1 MSVVDQPKAA
11 PDKAAESDGSAR
23 VGRIGRVML
32 QREFGL
38 TLVTLCVF
46 VFFSLSAPHFF
57 GLDNVYDIA
66 RVSTYTLIVAVPM
79 TYLFIAGE
87 FDMSVG
93 PNFAVCNV
101 FMATLVAN
109 HGMNLWLAALCAIG
123 LGMVIGGINGFV
135 TTVIGVPS
143 FITTLGMLSV
153 LSGIALVVTA
163 ASPVPLAD
171 GLHSSFFTAANGIIG
186 PLGKLPVQV
195 LWGIGVVLIGGFVLR
210 YTVFGYHVYATGG
223 NPKAARAAGISPERV
238 KFLCFVLTGAACGLV
253 GALQVGW
260 LREGDPTIGS
270 DFTLLVMAATII
282 GGVALTGGEGS
293 IFGTFLGTAIIG
305 MLYNG
310 LILVG
315 VESNW
320 NKFFNGLIIVL
331 VASGELLLKNKSKV
345 RASLRTL
352 PQRTARVLRP
362 GAGRQ
367 RRKATSAR

>member
-1 MSVVDQPKAA
+1 MSAVDQVKPAAGSAA
-11 PDKAAESDGSAR
+11 PPDAPPR
-23 VGRIGRVML
+23 IGRLGRVML

-38 TLVTLCVF
+38 TLVTLFVF
-46 VFFSLSAPHFF
+46 VFFAVSAPQFF

-66 RVSTYTLIVAVPM
+66 RVSVFTLIVAVPM
-79 TYLFIAGE
+79 TYLFISGE

-109 HGMNLWLAALCAIG
+109 HDVNPWLAALCAIG
-123 LGMVIGGINGFV
+123 LGMFIGGINGFV

-163 ASPVPLAD
+163 AAPVPLPE
-171 GLHSSFFTAANGIIG
+171 GLESSFFSATSSIIG
-186 PLGKLPVQV
+186 PLGDLPVQV
-195 LWGIGVVLIGGFVLR
+195 AWGVAVVLVGGFVLR

-223 NPKAARAAGISPERV
+223 SPKAARAAGISPERV

-293 IFGTFLGTAIIG
+293 IFGTFLGAAIIG

-331 VASGELLLKNKSKV
+331 VASGELLLKNKDQV

-362 GAGRQ
+362 GRRRARGR
-367 RRKATSAR
+367 RTSAG

>member
-1 MSVVDQPKAA
+1 MSVTDDVKAA
-11 PDKAAESDGSAR
+11 PTPADEPAESTRGGMIAR
-23 VGRIGRVML
+23 VLL

-38 TLVTLCVF
+38 TLVTVCVF

-66 RVSTYTLIVAVPM
+66 RVSTYTVIVAVPM

-93 PNFAVCNV
+93 PNFALCNV
-101 FMATLVAN
+101 FMALLIAN
-109 HGMNLWLAALCAIG
+109 HGVNVWIAALCAIG
-123 LGMVIGGINGFV
+123 LGMVVGGVNGFV

-153 LSGIALVVTA
+153 LSGIALVITGATA
-163 ASPVPLAD
+163 VPMPE
-171 GLHSSFFTAANGIIG
+171 GLESSFFSAANGIIA
-186 PLGKLPVQV
+186 PLGDLPVQV
-195 LWGIGVVLIGGFVLR
+195 LWGVAVVLVGGFVLR
-210 YTVFGYHVYATGG
+210 FTVFGYHVYATGG

-238 KFLCFVLTGAACGLV
+238 KFMCFVLTGAACGLV
-253 GALQVGW
+253 GALQGGW

-293 IFGTFLGTAIIG
+293 IFGTFLGAAIIG
-305 MLYNG
+305 MLANG
-310 LILVG
+310 LILAG

-320 NKFFNGLIIVL
+320 NKFFNGLIIVV
-331 VASGELLLKNKSKV
+331 VASGELLLKNKDKL
-345 RASLRTL
+345 RAALRTL
-352 PQRTARVLRP
+352 PQRTTRMLTGRTRP
-362 GAGRQ
+362 KDRST
-367 RRKATSAR
+367 KPVD

>member
-1 MSVVDQPKAA
+1 MSATVQPTPPPPVADPTAA
-11 PDKAAESDGSAR
+11 PRSRMLSR
-23 VGRIGRVML
+23 LIL

-38 TLVTLCVF
+38 TLVTVCVF

-66 RVSTYTLIVAVPM
+66 RVSTYTVIVAVPM

-123 LGMVIGGINGFV
+123 LGMVIGGVNGFV

-163 ASPVPLAD
+163 ASPVPLAED
-171 GLHSSFFTAANGIIG
+171 LKSSFFSATNGIIG
-186 PLGKLPVQV
+186 PLGDLPVQV
-195 LWGIGVVLIGGFVLR
+195 LWGIGVVILGGFVLR

-238 KFLCFVLTGAACGLV
+238 KFMCFVLTGAACGLV

-293 IFGTFLGTAIIG
+293 IFGTFLGAAIIG

-310 LILVG
+310 LILLG

-331 VASGELLLKNKSKV
+331 VASGELVLKNKDQI
-345 RASLRTL
+345 RASFRTL
-352 PQRTARVLRP
+352 PQRAARLLP
-362 GAGRQ
+362 GRSGRHG
-367 RRKATSAR
+367 RNTPSE

>member
-1 MSVVDQPKAA
+1 VSATNVKPAPKQ
-11 PDKAAESDGSAR
+11 AAEPVEPSRGGLLTR
-23 VGRIGRVML
+23 VFL

-38 TLVTLCVF
+38 TLVTVAVF
-46 VFFSLSAPHFF
+46 VFFSMSAPHFL

-66 RVSTYTLIVAVPM
+66 RVSTYTVIVAVPM

-93 PNFAVCNV
+93 ANFALCNV
-101 FMATLVAN
+101 FMALLVAD
-109 HGMNLWLAALCAIG
+109 HGLNLWLAALFALG
-123 LGMVIGGINGFV
+123 LGMVVGGINGFV

-153 LSGIALVVTA
+153 LSGVALVVTGA
-163 ASPVPLAD
+163 TAVSMPD
-171 GLHSSFFTAANGIIG
+171 GLESSFFAATNGIIG
-186 PLGKLPVQV
+186 ALGDLPVQI
-195 LWGIGVVLIGGFVLR
+195 LWGFAVVVLGGWVLR

-223 NPKAARAAGISPERV
+223 NPKAAQAAGISPKRV

-253 GALQVGW
+253 GALQGGW

-293 IFGTFLGTAIIG
+293 IYGTFLGAAIIG
-305 MLYNG
+305 MLANG

-320 NKFFNGLIIVL
+320 NKFFNGLIIVV
-331 VASGELLLKNKSKV
+331 VASGELLLKNKDKL
-345 RASLRTL
+345 RAGLRTL
-352 PQRTARVLRP
+352 PQRVSRLLTGRTRP
-362 GAGRQ
+362 NKRSSRPAD
-367 RRKATSAR
+367 

>member
-1 MSVVDQPKAA
+1 MSTTDVKASPPEPVADHGAA
-11 PDKAAESDGSAR
+11 PR
-23 VGRIGRVML
+23 NRMLTRLVL

-38 TLVTLCVF
+38 TLVTVCVF
-46 VFFSLSAPHFF
+46 VFFSMSAPHFF

-66 RVSTYTLIVAVPM
+66 RLSTYTLIVAVPM

-101 FMATLVAN
+101 FMALLVAN
-109 HGMNLWLAALCAIG
+109 SGVNPWIAALCAIG
-123 LGMVIGGINGFV
+123 LGMVIGGVNGFV

-153 LSGIALVVTA
+153 LSGIALVITGATA
-163 ASPVPLAD
+163 VPMPD
-171 GLHSSFFTAANGIIG
+171 GLESSFFAAANGIIG
-186 PLGKLPVQV
+186 PLGDLPVQV
-195 LWGIGVVLIGGFVLR
+195 LWGVAVVVLGGFVLR

-223 NPKAARAAGISPERV
+223 NAKAARAAGISPERI

-253 GALQVGW
+253 GALQAGW

-293 IFGTFLGTAIIG
+293 VFGTFLGAAIIG

-310 LILVG
+310 LILIG

-331 VASGELLLKNKSKV
+331 VASGELVLKNKDEI
-345 RASLRTL
+345 RAGLRTL
-352 PQRTARVLRP
+352 PQRVTRSFRGRSRTKARP
-362 GAGRQ
+362 A
-367 RRKATSAR
+367 KPPA